1 METGNPNS
9 SLHSMNGQNRHEL
22 HRRPSKNNV
31 KEQVRAYKRSNSA
44 NKPGLVSRMI
54 DSAIGYE
61 LIGSVAAIAVLGSV
75 FTVAIK

>member
-1 METGNPNS
+1 MESGYQNA

-22 HRRPSKNNV
+22 HRRPSSNNV

-44 NKPGLVSRMI
+44 SRRGLVSKMI

-61 LIGSVAAIAVLGSV
+61 LIGSIAAIAVLGSV
-75 FTVAIK
+75 FAVAIK